1 MSLKALTVLSWSLWG
16 VLALGVAVVSA
27 MLLTERR
34 HSPEL
39 GREASVGLVVI
50 LVALLAAAGLILH
63 LLARKQ
69 SFAGLVIVSLFFAS
83 PLVLILARQAKFSL
97 VTWLARREFAR
108 IGAHSDPVAAPMAR
122 AILADDAPALALLL
136 RSHSPPPAVRD
147 RAGLDLVALACVA
160 MVQSK
165 ASAEPLRILLDA
177 GADPAASRLPE
188 DLPLVG
194 FLVLNADRAPHA
206 ADGLTLLLAHG
217 LDPNTPLPR
226 SGDLPLALAARH
238 LDLVRILLDH
248 GADPDRLD
256 GNGDSLVVRFI
267 GTQAWDAALLLIE
280 RGAALDHVSSAGTSV
295 DYYLREWRNGVHGEP
310 SPEWDRVRAAIDRR
324 RQPVPPS
331 P

>member
-1 MSLKALTVLSWSLWG
+1 MTFQALTVLSWSLWG
-16 VLALGVAVVSA
+16 VLAVGVAILSGL
-27 MLLTERR
+27 LLTERR

-39 GREASVGLVVI
+39 GREASVALVVI
-50 LVALLAAAGLILH
+50 LVALLGAAGLILH

-69 SFAGLVIVSLFFAS
+69 SFAGLVIVSLFFAA
-83 PLVLILARQAKFSL
+83 PLFLILGRQAKTGL
-97 VTWLARREFAR
+97 VNRIARREFAR
-108 IGAHSDPVAAPMAR
+108 IGAHSDPAAALMAR
-122 AILADDAPALALLL
+122 AILADDTASLSLLL

-165 ASAEPLRILLDA
+165 TSAEPLRTLLDA

-188 DLPLVG
+188 NLPLVG

-206 ADGLTLLLAHG
+206 AAGLTLLLAHG

-238 LDLVRILLDH
+238 PALVRILLDH
-248 GADPDRLD
+248 GANPDRLD
-256 GNGDSLVVRFI
+256 ANGDSLVVRFI

-280 RGAALDHVSSAGTSV
+280 HGAALDHVSPAGTSV
-295 DYYLREWRNGVHGEP
+295 DYYLREWRNDVYGEP

-324 RQPVPPS
+324 RTPMPPS